1 VGATSAVSS
10 ETLDHALQGVGRIL
24 LDSSVILAYV
34 NTHEVVHTL
43 ALHLF
48 ARIADK
54 HDTLRGC
61 YSAVSVT
68 ECLVR
73 PIQAGIQA
81 VSVMSAL
88 LQAYP
93 NFDMIPIDYA
103 VGERAAHVRVE
114 ANLRLPD
121 ALIVATALVAGC
133 GAVITNDDKWGRLA
147 GRYPNVAWLYL
158 DAFR

>member
-1 VGATSAVSS
+1 MSV
-10 ETLDHALQGVGRIL
+10 ETLDHALQGMEHIL

-34 NTHEVVHTL
+34 NAHEIVHTL

-48 ARIADK
+48 GRIADE
-54 HDTLRGC
+54 HDTLRGY

-73 PIQAGIQA
+73 PVRAGIQA
-81 VSVMSAL
+81 ESVMSAV

-103 VGERAAHVRVE
+103 IAERAARVRVE
-114 ANLRLPD
+114 TNLRLPD
-121 ALIVATALVAGC
+121 ALVVATALAAGC
-133 GAVITNDDKWGRLA
+133 RGVITNDDRWGRLA
-147 GRYPNVAWLYL
+147 GVYPNVAWLYL
-158 DAFR
+158 DAFRP